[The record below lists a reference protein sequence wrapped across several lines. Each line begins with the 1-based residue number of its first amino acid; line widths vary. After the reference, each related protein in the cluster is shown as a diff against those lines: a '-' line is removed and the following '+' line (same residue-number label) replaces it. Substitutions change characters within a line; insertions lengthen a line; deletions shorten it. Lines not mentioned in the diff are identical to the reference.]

1 MPEEKYRHKVVNE
14 LNSLIK
20 THRWKGKFE
29 KAIKNAQ
36 SHGVERIKDI
46 RNLNDYMRWIDD
58 LLHWAPRQKGDTRLV
73 YQKIVEFYFFLDQ
86 DPVKKL
92 QNPITPGKRVG
103 GKYRPPR
110 LTPLSRW
117 IKKFAVAW
125 GDYLDTPASAKE
137 IESFKNDPLFD
148 WDAYMASPSGY
159 FTFNQFFARH
169 MKPGMRP
176 IAGLCDDSVI
186 VSQADCTFVDWWQIS
201 ERSDIYVQPDKLN
214 IKGIQW
220 SIEELLEGSRYADR
234 FKGASSVTAFST
246 RSTTTGGTR
255 PCRAK
260 SSRPGSFRA

>member
-110 LTPLSRW
+110 LTPCPDGSRSLPSPG
-117 IKKFAVAW
+117 A
-125 GDYLDTPASAKE
+125 TTSTHRPRPRRS
-137 IESFKNDPLFD
+137 
-148 WDAYMASPSGY
+148 SPSR
-159 FTFNQFFARH
+159 T
-169 MKPGMRP
+169 
-176 IAGLCDDSVI
+176 
-186 VSQADCTFVDWWQIS
+186 
-201 ERSDIYVQPDKLN
+201 
-214 IKGIQW
+214 
-220 SIEELLEGSRYADR
+220 
-234 FKGASSVTAFST
+234 T
-246 RSTTTGGTR
+246 RSSTGTHTWRRPAGTS
-255 PCRAK
+255 PST
-260 SSRPGSFRA
+260 SSSPAT